1 METVG
6 VHYMIDIFN
15 LATAILEYQDGLDS
29 ICKEAIELAGL
40 VLLNVV
46 SQKFEPQGA
55 TGLYLLSTSHLSYHT
70 YPEYGRI
77 YMDLFTCGN
86 HDAAHKSIQHI
97 LERLGATEY
106 RLKTVFR

>member
-6 VHYMIDIFN
+6 VHYIVDIFN
-15 LATAILEYQDGLDS
+15 LPTSILEDQGGLDR

-77 YMDLFTCGN
+77 YIDLFTCGK
-86 HDAAHKSIQHI
+86 HDAAHASIQHI
-97 LERLGATEY
+97 LEQLGATEY

>member
-1 METVG
+1 MTTVG
-6 VHYMIDIFN
+6 IHYMVDIFN
-15 LATAILEYQDGLDS
+15 VPSALLEDQDGLDR
-29 ICKEAIELAGL
+29 ICKEAITLSGL
-40 VLLNVV
+40 TLLNVV

-86 HDAAHKSIQHI
+86 HDAAHTSIQHI
-97 LERLGATEY
+97 LDKLGATEY